1 MFLIYVLLQ
10 RVSKLGVA
18 SFFHICP
25 ISNACQII
33 KEFLCLI
40 VDLGEIK
47 INRTN
52 TREKAFS
59 SIRLSV
65 VDKTRLPATSK
76 NLTLSPSANHAC
88 RIWPNFTDFWK
99 PCFIHYYILALNL
112 IKIKI
117 KIKNK
122 TKNQSKIYISLF
134 KSDSF
139 LFGVIPSRKDRSF
152 PLLKSESLFLIFFFI
167 FLKLFI
173 SNYLYFSI
181 NLNFLLF
188 FLYLF
193 HY

>member
-1 MFLIYVLLQ
+1 M
-10 RVSKLGVA
+10 K
-18 SFFHICP
+18 
-25 ISNACQII
+25 QI
-33 KEFLCLI
+33 E
-40 VDLGEIK
+40 
-47 INRTN
+47 
-52 TREKAFS
+52 
-59 SIRLSV
+59 V

-134 KSDSF
+134 KSDSL

-152 PLLKSESLFLIFFFI
+152 SLFKSESLFFDIFLFFFTFYFKLSILFNI
-167 FLKLFI
+167 FIFSFI
-173 SNYLYFSI
+173 FSI
-181 NLNFLLF
+181 FIPLLIRNDTK
-188 FLYLF
+188 L
-193 HY
+193 